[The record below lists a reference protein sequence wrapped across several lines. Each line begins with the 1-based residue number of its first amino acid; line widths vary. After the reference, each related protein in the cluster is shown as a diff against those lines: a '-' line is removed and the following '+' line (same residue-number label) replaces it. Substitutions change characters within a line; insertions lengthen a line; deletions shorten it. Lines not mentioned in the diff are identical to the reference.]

1 MNESSSEFD
10 SSSNKSNNE
19 LMEISDNEEVNNDNN
34 GKKSVSKT
42 KTIGKNNRKKNDQEK
57 EKFKK
62 FQFLNYFEAF
72 KEKENYIN
80 NKRDDISKIDF
91 EIEQYSNITS
101 KLDKKFENSLKELS
115 TEISIENIN
124 KINEGN
130 LYELITEIIKING
143 NIFLYGLGSK
153 LSLIYNFIQ
162 YFQDNVNNKEGNKEY
177 YFLIY
182 NLYNPE
188 LLLKKVLISIMEFL
202 VDLMCKF
209 INIEI
214 KELKHIKPIS
224 FAEQIGIIEE
234 YLELLEN
241 NHFKGKIII
250 ILNNI
255 DGPNFQNKNEQYY
268 LSFLSKEK
276 YINLITTCDNV
287 NIVNLWT
294 QEIKTR
300 FNFYYLKFNTMI
312 PYSIELNQ
320 SNSLTYEK
328 TIRNGF
334 GLTEIFES
342 FSQNQ
347 KDLLK
352 ELANLQLKG
361 DFEKMTP
368 KGLVDYFIDEGLG
381 ICNNQ
386 NKLNE
391 LILEAKD
398 HDIVSFKLSN
408 KINKEIY
415 KFEIEN
421 KFIEKISNGDFIF
434 DKF

>member
-10 SSSNKSNNE
+10 SSSNKNSNE
-19 LMEISDNEEVNNDNN
+19 LMELSENEEINDDKN
-34 GKKSVSKT
+34 GKKSISKT
-42 KTIGKNNRKKNDQEK
+42 KTNGKNIRKKNNKEK

-72 KEKENYIN
+72 REKENYIN
-80 NKRDDISKIDF
+80 NQREDISNINF

-101 KLDKKFENSLKELS
+101 KLDKKFENSLKELKS
-115 TEISIENIN
+115 EISIENIN

-130 LYELITEIIKING
+130 LYELITEIIKIKG

-162 YFQDNVNNKEGNKEY
+162 YFQDNINNKEGNKEY
-177 YFLIY
+177 YFLIF

-188 LLLKKVLISIMEFL
+188 LLLKKVFSSIMEFL
-202 VDLMCKF
+202 IDLMCKYIGNE
-209 INIEI
+209 INQ
-214 KELKHIKPIS
+214 LKNIKPILQ
-224 FAEQIGIIEE
+224 ADNIGIIYE
-234 YLELLEN
+234 YLSMLEK
-241 NHFKGKIII
+241 NHFKGRLII

-255 DGPNFQNKNEQYY
+255 DGPNFQNKNEQNY
-268 LSFLSKEK
+268 LSYLSNEK
-276 YINLITTCDNV
+276 YINLIVTCDNV

-312 PYSIELNQ
+312 PYSIEVNQ
-320 SNSLTYEK
+320 SNSLIYEK

-352 ELANLQLKG
+352 ELATLQLKG
-361 DFEKMTP
+361 DFEHMTP

-434 DKF
+434 DKY